1 MKNTIVAIL
10 LVAFAAA
17 AYGGDRKN
25 EVSVE
30 ISGGISSISYCS
42 DFGSVKPG
50 AGTSVGINYL
60 RNFNKNWGLGTG
72 LNFRLYQSSINSD
85 MYSDT
90 CWTSLPSGANRDFRL
105 NYLYTNF
112 KETQKAYYLSIP
124 VFAQYRH
131 DCGFYARLGAQL
143 NIPVGG
149 KSIISYGMLR
159 TTGYFPYEN
168 VTITD
173 IPSHG
178 FGAYFDREAEET
190 LKYRVNGSLYAE
202 VGWNWNWNDK
212 NTLYVGINGECG
224 LGSVYKRN
232 ASSPQ
237 LIHDE
242 NGNFG
247 YTPVWD
253 SNIYEYPVLDIK
265 DEDYKTKKENL
276 QKEIENDATGERY
289 KNWRKGVTSGR
300 FTNYSVG
307 IVLRYSFGW

>member
-1 MKNTIVAIL
+1 
-10 LVAFAAA
+10 
-17 AYGGDRKN
+17 
-25 EVSVE
+25 
-30 ISGGISSISYCS
+30 
-42 DFGSVKPG
+42 
-50 AGTSVGINYL
+50 
-60 RNFNKNWGLGTG
+60 
-72 LNFRLYQSSINSD
+72 
-85 MYSDT
+85 
-90 CWTSLPSGANRDFRL
+90 
-105 NYLYTNF
+105 
-112 KETQKAYYLSIP
+112 
-124 VFAQYRH
+124 
-131 DCGFYARLGAQL
+131 
-143 NIPVGG
+143 
-149 KSIISYGMLR
+149 MLR

-253 SNIYEYPVLDIK
+253 SNIYVYPPQPSTEK
-265 DEDYKTKKENL
+265 AQEQL
-276 QKEIENDATGERY
+276 QNEIANDVNGERF